1 MNKQLE
7 TIANLMKELKA
18 KFSNEPTPEPATFET
33 ATLPDGT
40 VIEWEGELM
49 VGTPI
54 FVVDGENRVP
64 VFAGT
69 HNIEDG
75 RTIIT
80 DEDGI
85 VTEIVEAEMNADDKT
100 IFSKTF
106 KENFA
111 ELKQINKWSTQ
122 VDQDTFEIGTALTY
136 SYELEG
142 GKRSESFS
150 VGVGEF
156 ETKDGKV
163 FITDSSGTIRVFL
176 GSQNNPNNFSSQK
189 VNEIVNA
196 KMSEVL
202 DTFSKGFESI
212 TSAFESMSAEH
223 KALKEEFEAF
233 KKLPSNPEKENQK
246 FNRQG
251 EDSNLTAKQNLLLKN
266 LKRK

>member
-1 MNKQLE
+1 MKEQIKM
-7 TIANLMKELKA
+7 IAELMKELKA
-18 KFSNEPTPEPATFET
+18 KFSAPEPAKFET

-80 DEDGI
+80 DENGI
-85 VTEIVEAEMNADDKT
+85 VTEIVEAEMKAEPQAEQMSAD
-100 IFSKTF
+100 
-106 KENFA
+106 
-111 ELKQINKWSTQ
+111 
-122 VDQDTFEIGTALTY
+122 
-136 SYELEG
+136 
-142 GKRSESFS
+142 
-150 VGVGEF
+150 
-156 ETKDGKV
+156 
-163 FITDSSGTIRVFL
+163 
-176 GSQNNPNNFSSQK
+176 K

-202 DTFSKGFESI
+202 ETFSKGFESI

-223 KALKEEFEAF
+223 KSLKEEFEAF
-233 KKLPSNPEKENQK
+233 KKLPSNPDKENQK

>member
-1 MNKQLE
+1 MKEQIRIIGELTKQL
-7 TIANLMKELKA
+7 MA
-18 KFSNEPTPEPATFET
+18 KFSNEPAPEPAKFET

-80 DEDGI
+80 DENGI
-85 VTEIVEAEMNADDKT
+85 VTEIVEVDLSKDPQPEQMSAD
-100 IFSKTF
+100 
-106 KENFA
+106 
-111 ELKQINKWSTQ
+111 
-122 VDQDTFEIGTALTY
+122 
-136 SYELEG
+136 
-142 GKRSESFS
+142 
-150 VGVGEF
+150 
-156 ETKDGKV
+156 
-163 FITDSSGTIRVFL
+163 
-176 GSQNNPNNFSSQK
+176 K

-223 KALKEEFEAF
+223 KSLKEEFEAF

-251 EDSNLTAKQNLLLKN
+251 EDSNLTARQNLLLKN

>member
-18 KFSNEPTPEPATFET
+18 KFSNEPTPEPAKFET

-80 DEDGI
+80 DENGLVEEIIEVEVREEMSADK
-85 VTEIVEAEMNADDKT
+85 VT
-100 IFSKTF
+100 
-106 KENFA
+106 
-111 ELKQINKWSTQ
+111 
-122 VDQDTFEIGTALTY
+122 
-136 SYELEG
+136 
-142 GKRSESFS
+142 
-150 VGVGEF
+150 
-156 ETKDGKV
+156 
-163 FITDSSGTIRVFL
+163 
-176 GSQNNPNNFSSQK
+176 
-189 VNEIVNA
+189 EIVNA

-202 DTFSKGFESI
+202 ETFSKGFESI

-223 KALKEEFEAF
+223 KSLKEEFEAF

>member
-7 TIANLMKELKA
+7 VIANLMKELKA

-40 VIEWEGELM
+40 VIEWEGDLM

-54 FVVDGENRVP
+54 FVVDGDNRVP

-80 DEDGI
+80 DENGI
-85 VTEIVEAEMNADDKT
+85 VTEIVEVDMKAEPQ
-100 IFSKTF
+100 
-106 KENFA
+106 A
-111 ELKQINKWSTQ
+111 EQMSA
-122 VDQDTFEIGTALTY
+122 E
-136 SYELEG
+136 
-142 GKRSESFS
+142 
-150 VGVGEF
+150 
-156 ETKDGKV
+156 
-163 FITDSSGTIRVFL
+163 
-176 GSQNNPNNFSSQK
+176 K

-202 DTFSKGFESI
+202 ETFSKGFESI

-223 KALKEEFEAF
+223 KSLKEEFEAF

-251 EDSNLTAKQNLLLKN
+251 EDSNLTARQNLLLKN

>member
-18 KFSNEPTPEPATFET
+18 KFSAPEPPIEEAKFET
-33 ATLPDGT
+33 ATLTDGT
-40 VIEWEGELM
+40 VIEWEGDLM

-54 FVVDGENRVP
+54 FVVDDENRVP
-64 VFAGT
+64 APAGNHT
-69 HNIEDG
+69 LEDG
-75 RTIIT
+75 RTIT
-80 DEDGI
+80 VDENGMI
-85 VTEIVEAEMNADDKT
+85 TEIIEVEVREEMSAD
-100 IFSKTF
+100 
-106 KENFA
+106 
-111 ELKQINKWSTQ
+111 
-122 VDQDTFEIGTALTY
+122 
-136 SYELEG
+136 
-142 GKRSESFS
+142 
-150 VGVGEF
+150 
-156 ETKDGKV
+156 
-163 FITDSSGTIRVFL
+163 
-176 GSQNNPNNFSSQK
+176 K

-223 KALKEEFEAF
+223 KSLKEEFEAF